1 MITFFLSV
9 AALVVG
15 YFVYGRVTEKAF
27 RIDPE
32 RLTPARTMADGVD
45 YVELRPRK
53 AFLIQFLNIAGT
65 GPIFGAIA
73 GAMWGPAAFF
83 WIVFGCIFGG
93 AVHDFLVGMMSMRCK
108 GATLAEL
115 TGKTLGR
122 LPKNFVRLFSLAV
135 LILVGVVFI
144 KSPADILH
152 DLTGWNTFLF
162 IGIIMAYYILATVLP
177 IDKIIGKIYPIF
189 GICLLI
195 MAVGIGVGMF
205 VKGYQIP
212 EFRFENFHPQGKSI
226 FPYLFISIACGAI
239 SGFHATQSPMMA
251 RCITNERQGRPVFFG
266 AMITEGIVAL
276 IWAAIAMCF
285 FGSIE
290 ALGQAGPAA
299 VVVNQVSSGILGPV
313 GGILAVI
320 GVVACPITSGD
331 TAFRSARLVIADA
344 FGFDQKPIKNRF
356 LVAVPLFAI
365 GIALCFINF
374 DIVWRYFSW
383 ANQTL
388 AAVALWTAVKYQADR
403 RCNYWIA
410 LVPAVFMT
418 VVVVSYIIVA
428 PEGFLFVFG
437 GLDIKLAE
445 WIGIGIGLMTAV
457 ACLAIFFTAN
467 IRSRR
472 TLAGSNPQ
480 TS

>member
-1 MITFFLSV
+1 MITFLLSI
-9 AALVVG
+9 AALIAG
-15 YFVYGRVTEKAF
+15 YFLYGRLTEKVF
-27 RIDPE
+27 RVDPN
-32 RLTPARTMADGVD
+32 RPTPVQTMADGVD
-45 YVELRPRK
+45 YVEIKPKR

-93 AVHDFLVGMMSMRCK
+93 AVHDFLVGMMSVRFG
-108 GATLAEL
+108 GATIAEL
-115 TGKTLGR
+115 VGKTLGR
-122 LPKNFVRLFSLAV
+122 FPKNFVRFFSVFL

-144 KSPADILH
+144 KSPSDILH
-152 DLTGWNTFLF
+152 DLTGWNSFIFL
-162 IGIIMAYYILATVLP
+162 GIIIAYYILATVLP

-189 GICLLI
+189 GITLLI

-212 EFRFENFHPQGKSI
+212 EFTFQNLHPEGKSI

-251 RCITNERQGRPVFFG
+251 RCMSNERQGRQVFYG
-266 AMITEGIVAL
+266 AMIAEGIVAL
-276 IWAAIAMCF
+276 IWAAVAMCF

-299 VVVNQVSSGILGPV
+299 VVVNQVSNGILGPI
-313 GGILAVI
+313 GGVLAII

-331 TAFRSARLVIADA
+331 TAFRSARLAIADA
-344 FGFDQKPIKNRF
+344 FRFDQKPLKNRF
-356 LVAVPLFAI
+356 LIAIPLFAV

-374 DIVWRYFSW
+374 DIIWRYFSW

-388 AAVALWTAVKYQADR
+388 AAIALWAAVKYLADQGR
-403 RCNYWIA
+403 NYWIA
-410 LVPAVFMT
+410 LVPAAFMT
-418 VVVVSYIIVA
+418 VVVVCYIIVA
-428 PEGFLFVFG
+428 PEGFLFLFG
-437 GLDIKLAE
+437 GMDIKVAE
-445 WIGIGIGLMTAV
+445 WIGIGIGILAAV
-457 ACLAIFFTAN
+457 ACLSTFFAVHAKN
-467 IRSRR
+467 KRILRSS
-472 TLAGSNPQ
+472 ASCE
-480 TS
+480 